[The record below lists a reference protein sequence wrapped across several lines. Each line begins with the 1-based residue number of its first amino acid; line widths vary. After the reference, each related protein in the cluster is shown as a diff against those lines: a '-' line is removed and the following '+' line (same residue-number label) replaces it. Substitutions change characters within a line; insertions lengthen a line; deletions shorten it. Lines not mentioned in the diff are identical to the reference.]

1 MATFQALQTWIGHDT
16 TRYHTRYRTFSLSL
30 VWFGGYLQRVTTRYR
45 QFFQKILIYIFKINL
60 TVTRGNP
67 LQIATKPC

>member
-45 QFFQKILIYIFKINL
+45 QFF
-60 TVTRGNP
+60 
-67 LQIATKPC
+67 